1 LQIENLQIKDL
12 VSDPNNVRVHSEQNL
27 DAIKQSLKRFEQ
39 QKPIVID
46 SNNVVVAGNG
56 TLQAALSLGWKE
68 IKAVRLPASFT
79 EAEKKAFAIA
89 DNRTAELAQW
99 NTADLDNQLLELNE
113 LGFDPKVMGF
123 TSRDMENIL
132 RISEAKT
139 TGVTDVFK
147 EWAGMPEFVQSDKRS
162 EFRTV
167 IHFPTEKDADE
178 FFALIDRPKKNA
190 MWWPETDG
198 HIGSAIGEAYI
209 ATPTKTQVGETKKN
223 QLVDFYHL
231 QLANRN
237 NLPLP
242 AYPIYIPTKG
252 RADIATTPKIL
263 AESGVPFILAVEKED
278 VANYRS
284 KFPTAEILELP
295 ESNQGIVYSRNF
307 CKADAKKKGVA
318 YHWQIDDDIR
328 KIAFSVNAKETNM
341 PFAQGLAIAEAFT
354 KHYDNIGAMCLRHL
368 AFSRTEKHDVGFNKI
383 IYGIQLLSSE
393 PNIWFRNNTI
403 EDIDN
408 TMQLLTAGYCT
419 LVLNRLV
426 FSTPSTGVEKGGNT
440 ENSHQLEAREA
451 RARNT
456 QNNWPNA
463 FKLRKTNVGIRIAPS
478 RIWSTFPQTPVEKN
492 VSA

>member
-1 LQIENLQIKDL
+1 MEIENLQVKDL

-46 SNNVVVAGNG
+46 ANNVVVAGNG
-56 TLQAALSLGWKE
+56 TLQAAMSLGWKE

-89 DNRTAELAQW
+89 DNRTSELAQW

-223 QLVDFYHL
+223 QLVDFYHQ
-231 QLANRN
+231 QLANRSL
-237 NLPLP
+237 LPEP
-242 AYPIYIPTKG
+242 QYPVYIPSKA
-252 RADIATTPKIL
+252 RAAIATTPRVLTEAGI
-263 AESGVPFILAVEKED
+263 PFTLAVEKED
-278 VANYRS
+278 VASYRAC
-284 KFPTAEILELP
+284 FPHARILELP
-295 ESNQGIVYSRNF
+295 ESNQGLAYSRNV
-307 CKADAKKKGVA
+307 CKADAQSRGVPF
-318 YHWQIDDDIR
+318 HWQIDDDIR
-328 KIAFSVNAKETNM
+328 KVKYSLNAKEYDL
-341 PFAQGLAIAEAFT
+341 PFAEAMSIAEAFT
-354 KHYDNIGAMCLRHL
+354 RHYDNIGGMCMRHL
-368 AFSRTEKHDVGFNKI
+368 AFSRTERHDVGINKI
-383 IYGIQLLSSE
+383 VYTVQLLNTFTE
-393 PNIWFRNNTI
+393 PTFRGGVI
-403 EDIDN
+403 EDIDY
-408 TMQLLTAGYCT
+408 TMQMLTSGYST
-419 LVLNRLV
+419 IVLNRLV
-426 FSTPSTGVEKGGNT
+426 FSAPSTGTETGGCT
-440 ENSHQLEAREA
+440 EIEHGLESRGE
-451 RARNT
+451 RAAQT
-456 QNNWPNA
+456 QRYWPHA

-478 RIWSTFPQTPVEKN
+478 RIWSTFPQTPLEKN